1 MTMEIQLT
9 VNSVDSG
16 RNIGAFVGCLEDG
29 IDERTAQTCF
39 SGSAVDGA
47 ARAKLHQ
54 NGSAEK
60 SMKGLKATEAS
71 SRGIALVTTLTIL
84 LVLTMLALSAVQGTS
99 LQELLIRNTKDS
111 NLAFNAAEAAV
122 KEAERGIDALTAIS
136 YEPDAAF
143 VIHDAITLGALDVSS
158 DEVWATAASIST
170 LEDGSSAIDTV
181 ATQPK
186 YLVQHMEPS

>member
-1 MTMEIQLT
+1 
-9 VNSVDSG
+9 
-16 RNIGAFVGCLEDG
+16 
-29 IDERTAQTCF
+29 
-39 SGSAVDGA
+39 
-47 ARAKLHQ
+47 
-54 NGSAEK
+54 
-60 SMKGLKATEAS
+60 MKGFKVTEAS
-71 SRGIALVTTLTIL
+71 SRGIVLVTTLTIL

-99 LQELLIRNTKDS
+99 LQELIIRNTKDS

-186 YLVQHMEPS
+186 YLVQHVGTIVSDEDRLNLNNIGQDPSICCTQVFKVTARGTGGSDNAVVMIETTFGKRF